1 MTTQQHIMVM
11 SRHQDSPLYG
21 DGEWGMVTS
30 FSIDVLGIQ
39 QAVEK
44 AFKRMNQE
52 AAEFQDFEYKLQ
64 GGEW

>member
-11 SRHQDSPLYG
+11 SRHQHSPLYS
-21 DGEWGMVTS
+21 DGEWGMITS
-30 FSIDVLGIQ
+30 FSVDVLGIQ

-44 AFKRMNQE
+44 AFKRMKQE
-52 AAEFQDFEYKLQ
+52 AAEFRDFEYKLQ